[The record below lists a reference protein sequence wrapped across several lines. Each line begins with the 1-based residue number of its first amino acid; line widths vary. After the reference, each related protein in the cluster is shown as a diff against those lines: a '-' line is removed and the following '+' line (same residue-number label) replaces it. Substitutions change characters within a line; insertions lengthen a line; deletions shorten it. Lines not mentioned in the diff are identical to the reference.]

1 MVILWAVLL
10 LAANLIAWISTAFG
24 LPGNWLIVLFTA
36 LYAYLQPVDQSP
48 SVSWTV
54 VIAILVLAIIG
65 EIIEFLA
72 GAAGAA
78 KQGGSRRGII
88 FSIVGTIV
96 GSILGA
102 TVGVPIPV
110 IGPII
115 GAVGG
120 GAVGAFAGAYLGES
134 AAERTTSERIAIG
147 KGAMIGRL
155 LGTASKLIVGIVMVI
170 VVGFDSFLDFKTD
183 SDSRNAATATFESA
197 AYQNFHQ
204 GLQLRS
210 GGVNI
215 KPF

>member
-1 MVILWAVLL
+1 MVYLWAVLL
-10 LAANLIAWISTAFG
+10 LVANLIAWVSTAFG

-36 LYAYLQPVDQSP
+36 LYAYLQPVGQTP
-48 SVSWTV
+48 HVSWTV
-54 VIAILVLAIIG
+54 VIAILILAAIG
-65 EIIEFLA
+65 EIVEFLA

-102 TVGVPIPV
+102 TVGIPIPV

-120 GAVGAFAGAYLGES
+120 GAGGAFAGAYLGES
-134 AAERTTSERIAIG
+134 SLERTTTERLAIG

-155 LGTASKLIVGIVMVI
+155 LGTASKLIVGVVMVI
-170 VVGFDSFLDFKTD
+170 AVGFDSFLDLKQPPEP
-183 SDSRNAATATFESA
+183 AANIEQNEHPSVGLCLNES
-197 AYQNFHQ
+197 
-204 GLQLRS
+204 
-210 GGVNI
+210 
-215 KPF
+215 